1 MDSLREE
8 AKNKPRK
15 AKNKKPRIQHQMDG
29 NCLKEEET
37 EASEQT
43 SQIETYKDTTKSGA
57 GLNETEGK
65 TEIKQNS
72 TKTKR

>member
-1 MDSLREE
+1 
-8 AKNKPRK
+8 
-15 AKNKKPRIQHQMDG
+15 MDG